1 MKSWKTMI
9 PAALTIFCA
18 FLGSPVSHAA
28 EPALVLCSYYSG
40 GGMSGGHLY
49 MKLWIQEDGTT
60 RATLDSMIENGAPK
74 IHREL
79 SDVPREKLVE
89 ISSMFSRNDLFQW
102 EKAPPSEVVAFDA
115 DNVSVGFRYED
126 GSEAMLHSGYEMP
139 REAFAVM
146 QKAQTILWELLK
158 DAPQVENQEDAR

>member
-60 RATLDSMIENGAPK
+60 RATLDSMI
-74 IHREL
+74 
-79 SDVPREKLVE
+79 
-89 ISSMFSRNDLFQW
+89 
-102 EKAPPSEVVAFDA
+102 
-115 DNVSVGFRYED
+115 
-126 GSEAMLHSGYEMP
+126 
-139 REAFAVM
+139 
-146 QKAQTILWELLK
+146 
-158 DAPQVENQEDAR
+158 